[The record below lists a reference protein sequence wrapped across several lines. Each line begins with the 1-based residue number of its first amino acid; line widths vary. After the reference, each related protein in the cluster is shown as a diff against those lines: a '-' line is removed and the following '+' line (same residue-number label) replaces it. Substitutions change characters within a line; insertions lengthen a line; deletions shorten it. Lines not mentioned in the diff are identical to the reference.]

1 MLITP
6 PLFTPRGYCSIFTFF
21 CFINHKHSHFS
32 AAAFRC
38 HYVQFPVVAGLYR
51 RCHPPPPMRKASTCI
66 CLFSLSY
73 ITITPVL
80 PIPSWRRKLETEF
93 LKYLAVRVLAT
104 PPTAQLITFL
114 TMSFSYYHIGDITC
128 VSPCCNTW
136 RHIVV
141 VIHFS
146 ELEITYTPFTFA
158 VKFQW
163 RFFSECNFHVLIHRQ
178 GV

>member
-1 MLITP
+1 MLERRCGYGGAIVYAYYP

-51 RCHPPPPMRKASTCI
+51 RGHPPPQMRTASTCL

-80 PIPSWRRKLETEF
+80 PIPSCRRKLATEF
-93 LKYLAVRVLAT
+93 LKYLAVSVLAT
-104 PPTAQLITFL
+104 PPHSTVNHCPHHVI
-114 TMSFSYYHIGDITC
+114 C
-128 VSPCCNTW
+128 VLSHKLHNL
-136 RHIVV
+136 R
-141 VIHFS
+141 
-146 ELEITYTPFTFA
+146 
-158 VKFQW
+158 
-163 RFFSECNFHVLIHRQ
+163 
-178 GV
+178 